1 MGVTTNRFTF
11 HRRALLVL
19 NALSP
24 AEQGQVREKLEAL
37 EALSRLRWLKDELK
51 PLPTEADTY
60 LLRAGPDW
68 RLIVRVPEG
77 EQPEELDIV
86 HHDTLAAF
94 AEKAS

>member
-1 MGVTTNRFTF
+1 MSANHFTF

-19 NALSP
+19 NALSA
-24 AEQGQVREKLEAL
+24 AEQDQVRERLEAL
-37 EALSRLRWLKDELK
+37 EALPRSRWFTGELK
-51 PLPTEADTY
+51 ALPTEADTY
-60 LLRAGPDW
+60 LLRAGADW

-77 EQPEELDIV
+77 GQPEVLDIV

>member
-1 MGVTTNRFTF
+1 MTANRFTF

-24 AEQGQVREKLEAL
+24 AEQDQVRKKLEAL
-37 EALSRLRWLKDELK
+37 EALPRSRWLKDELK

-60 LLRAGPDW
+60 VLRAGPDW
-68 RLIVRVPEG
+68 RLIVRVPEDG
-77 EQPEELDIV
+77 PPEVLDIV

>member
-1 MGVTTNRFTF
+1 MTTNHFTF
-11 HRRALLVL
+11 HRRALFVL

-24 AEQGQVREKLEAL
+24 SEQKQVREKVAAL
-37 EALSRLRWLKDELK
+37 EALPRSRWLKGELK

-60 LLRAGPDW
+60 VLRAGPDW
-68 RLIVRVPEG
+68 RLIVRVPEDG
-77 EQPEELDIV
+77 QPEVPDIV